1 MPELLLTPEL
11 EEVVLL
17 DHNGTAVGRADKARI
32 HNQHTPLHSAF
43 SIFLFNQSGEM
54 LVQQRAW
61 SKKTWPGIWSN
72 ACCGHPLPSESLE
85 AAAHRR
91 LADELGLR
99 GLRLTLALPNFR
111 YRAEYLGVVEN
122 EICPVFIGF
131 CEACPRPNPAE
142 VAATDW
148 VNWTAFIE
156 NDPQFDDYSPWSK
169 WEAAQLAQSPLLA
182 GLTGKNHFCSRRTA
196 AVAKR
201 RNG

>member
-32 HNQHTPLHSAF
+32 HSMDTPLHSAF
-43 SIFLFNQSGEM
+43 SIFLFNRSGEM

-61 SKKTWPGIWSN
+61 SKQTWPGIWSN
-72 ACCGHPLPSESLE
+72 ACCGHPLPGESLE

-91 LADELGLR
+91 LADELGLE
-99 GLRLTLALPNFR
+99 GLQLTLALPNFR

-131 CEACPRPNPAE
+131 CEACPCPNSDE

-148 VNWTAFIE
+148 IDWTAFVE
-156 NDPQFDDYSPWSK
+156 NDPQFDHYSPWSK
-169 WEAAQLAQSPLLA
+169 WEAAQLAQSPATHVLFNEMLDCFRHYR
-182 GLTGKNHFCSRRTA
+182 GKNHF
-196 AVAKR
+196 
-201 RNG
+201 